1 MLIYLCD
8 KSKTIYLMT
17 SILRFLTSLIFFC
30 TLVVF
35 ATGVSAAEAPDIW
48 QELGQRAKEEL
59 SREIRNTGSSAVNQ
73 AK

>member
-1 MLIYLCD
+1 
-8 KSKTIYLMT
+8 MT

-35 ATGVSAAEAPDIW
+35 ATGVSDAEAPDIW

-73 AK
+73 AKYQVRKGIRKGLY